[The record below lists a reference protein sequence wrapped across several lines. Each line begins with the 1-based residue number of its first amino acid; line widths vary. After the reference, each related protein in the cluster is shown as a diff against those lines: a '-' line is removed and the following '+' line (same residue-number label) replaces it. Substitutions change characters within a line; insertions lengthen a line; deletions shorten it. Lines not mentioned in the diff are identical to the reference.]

1 MSFQESGIVIP
12 TAETQPK
19 ERISDEEIG
28 DLISAIGNS
37 EAKAITLG
45 LMQSST
51 LYSMQ
56 DANLMVSAAQ
66 GQFKGWKQGTST
78 PFDYMSHA
86 FAPVGLV
93 AQEVTI
99 SNELETV
106 GFVKTLKGEN
116 YGDVLAGLLLDFSL
130 RHPEISLG
138 DLFGSMSSKYL
149 RVDATNTDQ
158 RNRAPILRFKIFWE
172 LVSQPGLITETSVSR
187 QVQKPPSIVRP
198 HLVDLAEKGVIA
210 YSSQD
215 ISKPFSLYS
224 LYPLHPDADPTVFQR
239 KKSSSQV
246 VYDAL
251 RANPEKKWTSA
262 ELVEYC
268 LSVEDPDGKLNKKS
282 YATRVRGILGHL
294 IKGGYVDMQ
303 NSTNERSSVNLSDD
317 QRAMLIELVT
327 MIDSFQNLDSRTLQ
341 YGRTRL
347 TEILSDSRTVAE
359 LMVKSKEH
367 SPYAS
372 RNPVDLTLNDLRQII
387 INYPGYST
395 NQLREELA
403 KIQGKKRSKGNIN
416 NLLLKLV
423 DQGGVKVVNGKVLN
437 YYYIDQELN

>member
-1 MSFQESGIVIP
+1 MSFQEAGVVIP
-12 TAETQPK
+12 VVETQPK

-45 LMQSST
+45 LMQPST

-99 SNELETV
+99 SNDLETV
-106 GFVKTLKGEN
+106 CFVKTPKGEN

-130 RHPEISLG
+130 RHPETSLG
-138 DLFGSMSSKYL
+138 DLFGSMSSKYA
-149 RVDATNTDQ
+149 RDDATNTDQ

-172 LVSQPGLITETSVSR
+172 LVSQPGLMTETSLTE
-187 QVQKPPSIVRP
+187 QLQKPHSIIGP
-198 HLVDLAEKGVIA
+198 HLSDLAEKGVIV
-210 YSSQD
+210 YTSQD
-215 ISKPFSLYS
+215 ISKPFTIYS
-224 LYPLHPDADPTVFQR
+224 LDPSHPDADPTIFQR
-239 KKSSSQV
+239 KKSSTQV

-251 RANPEKKWTSA
+251 RANPEKKWTTA
-262 ELVEYC
+262 ELVDYC

-294 IKGGYVDMQ
+294 VKGGYVDTE

-317 QRAMLIELVT
+317 QRVLLTELVT
-327 MIDSFQNLDSRTLQ
+327 MIDSFQNLDTITLQ
-341 YGRTRL
+341 YGRNRL
-347 TEILSDSRTVAE
+347 TEILSDSRTVAAF
-359 LMVKSKEH
+359 MAKSKEH
-367 SPYAS
+367 SPYAR
-372 RNPVDLTLNDLRQII
+372 RNSVDLTLNDLRQII
-387 INYPGYST
+387 INNPGYST
-395 NQLREELA
+395 NQIREELA
-403 KIQGKKRSKGNIN
+403 KIQGKKRSRGNIN

-423 DQGGVKVVNGKVLN
+423 DQGGARVVNGKVLN
-437 YYYIDQELN
+437 YYYIDQELM